1 MEEVLRR
8 HKNLNSIMNV
18 EARIIRRNSYKER
31 EDFYESEEV
40 IRERLPRTN
49 PKTKIWRVSHHGE
62 LSDGAKTQ
70 NRFIVKQFLS
80 PGNFKASRYAY
91 DFLKTLDHYSGKVP
105 KVYPLDT
112 NYGLLVL
119 QDLGNGSL
127 EKRFKDLRRNQ
138 SELSE
143 KAYHDNLIH
152 FVELGLREL
161 KTMHTAMNQSK
172 IKSMIRGRF
181 PSVERRLT
189 RYFRLLRVP
198 KDQLKEYVKDQ
209 PKDELQFMEK
219 LSKLREYLSGKERGE
234 DYPLWGDVKTSHFLI
249 PKCEE
254 PSSSEEIYM
263 IDPDPALGPHEL
275 DIGPYLFSPSI
286 RLPEEELR
294 DIYRKHYYSQ
304 DLSQP
309 ENYKRELRT
318 CFGGLFDIL
327 RRCAHIRK
335 AAALYP
341 QEFKNY
347 SKQHEDYVNPELYRQ
362 RHQKLID
369 LMQGSEYHSLINPE
383 QLQEMRG
390 VIGGV
395 LVNAL

>member
-1 MEEVLRR
+1 MGEVLRR
-8 HKNLNSIMNV
+8 YKNLNSIMNV
-18 EARIIRRNSYKER
+18 EARIIRRNSYKAR

-80 PGNFKASRYAY
+80 PGNFKASQYAY
-91 DFLKTLDHYSGKVP
+91 DFLKTLSYYSGKVP
-105 KVYPLDT
+105 EVYPLDT
-112 NYGLLVL
+112 NSGLLVL

-127 EKRFKDLRRNQ
+127 EKRFKDLRRHQ

-143 KAYHDNLIH
+143 KEYHDTLIR

-161 KTMHTAMNQSK
+161 KTMHTVMDKHKKK
-172 IKSMIRGRF
+172 IKSMIQGRF

-189 RYFRLLRVP
+189 RYVRLLRTP

-219 LSKLREYLSGKERGE
+219 FSRLREYLSGE

-254 PSSSEEIYM
+254 SSSPEEIYM

-294 DIYRKHYYSQ
+294 EIYRTHYYSQ
-304 DLSQP
+304 ELSQS
-309 ENYKRELRT
+309 ENCKRELRT

-369 LMQGSEYHSLINPE
+369 LMQGSEYHGLIDPE
-383 QLQEMRG
+383 QLQEIHG